1 MEFQV
6 AGDLHVQPGS
16 SIKDFSTILSPNK
29 PFLLT
34 TGDIVQPYS
43 QTCYTFYTYCATN
56 WDKTYIIMGNQEY
69 ECTSRVFH
77 QTMQKQFE
85 LMLQLIAHI
94 NSEVGSERLVCIHDT
109 FIDLPEHSLRI
120 AGLTLWADKTRTSQ
134 LKKDVLKEGETYTDV
149 RVMNGSFTVKHKKG
163 EYGGG
168 ASVDSWSPFKYATL
182 PALYSSIE
190 DEDLIELQ
198 KKDIEF
204 IDRMIHETTEKGYR
218 LLICS
223 HYVPTTLIKKESPII
238 SSENEFPI
246 DFFCRDVIEKIKSPI
261 VAWVCG
267 HVHLE
272 QTVIVNSIPIY
283 VNVPSIVV

>member
-6 AGDLHVQPGS
+6 AGDLHFPS
-16 SIKDFSTILSPNK
+16 SSKITDFSTILCPIK

-43 QTCYTFYTYCATN
+43 ESCYTFYTYCAKN
-56 WDKTYIIMGNQEY
+56 WEKIYIIMGNQEY
-69 ECTSRVFH
+69 ECTSRIFH

-94 NSEVGSERLVCIHDT
+94 NSEVGSERLVCIHNS
-109 FIDLPEHSLRI
+109 FVDLPEHSLRI
-120 AGLTLWADKTRTSQ
+120 AGLTLWADKTLTSL
-134 LKKDVLKEGETYTDV
+134 LKKDVLKESETYTDV
-149 RVMNGSFTVKHKKG
+149 RVINGIFTAKYENG
-163 EYGGG
+163 AYRGG
-168 ASVDSWSPFKYATL
+168 ASVDSWSPFKHTTIPVA
-182 PALYSSIE
+182 YSSIE
-190 DEDLIELQ
+190 DEDLIDLQ

-204 IDRMIHETTEKGYR
+204 LDRMIHETTEKGYK
-218 LLICS
+218 LLVCS

-238 SSENEFPI
+238 PIENEFPI
-246 DFFCRDVIEKIKSPI
+246 DFFCRDVSEKINSPI

-283 VNVPSIVV
+283 VNVPSIIV